1 MKKSFIII
9 LLIFCS
15 LFAIHFALAGYK
27 LEVGLPSVSEG
38 TKVGLVQYINY
49 LYLFGL
55 SLVGM
60 AALISLVIG
69 GFMYMLSDTVTT
81 TDKAKEYISGAIYG
95 LILALAAYLILNTIN
110 PDLVNWS
117 IILPESSTPQTQTQ
131 TPQTQ
136 TQTPQTQTPQTQT
149 QTPQTQTP
157 TLPDTQ
163 DADEDFS
170 G

>member
-1 MKKSFIII
+1 MKKYLIII

-15 LFAIHFALAGYK
+15 LFAVHFALAGYT
-27 LEVGLPSVSEG
+27 LEVGLPNASEG
-38 TKVGLVQYINY
+38 TEVGLIQYINY

-55 SLVGM
+55 GLVGV

-81 TDKAKEYISGAIYG
+81 KDKAREYISGAIYG

-117 IILPESSTPQTQTQ
+117 IILP
-131 TPQTQ
+131 
-136 TQTPQTQTPQTQT
+136 
-149 QTPQTQTP
+149 
-157 TLPDTQ
+157 
-163 DADEDFS
+163 
-170 G
+170 

>member
-1 MKKSFIII
+1 
-9 LLIFCS
+9 
-15 LFAIHFALAGYK
+15 
-27 LEVGLPSVSEG
+27 
-38 TKVGLVQYINY
+38 
-49 LYLFGL
+49 
-55 SLVGM
+55 M